1 MQNSKYHSS
10 PISQNAKTGPMFVST
25 SDRRTCPDSCPLK
38 ANGCYVVGPVGWHW
52 DKVTAGKRGDTF
64 AGFLEKVRRLPG
76 KTFWRHNQA
85 GDLPGENEII
95 DGAML
100 ADLVKANTGRNGF
113 TYTHKPVLD
122 RQNGP
127 VKENREAIAAANRDG
142 FTVNLSANG
151 LNHADELAALGIGP
165 VATILPDGIT
175 ENTTTP
181 SGRKVVICPAQKIE
195 GMNCARCRLCAR
207 GQRSV
212 VVGFMPHGA
221 AKKKAAVIAAVN

>member
-1 MQNSKYHSS
+1 
-10 PISQNAKTGPMFVST
+10 MFVST

-52 DKVTAGKRGDTF
+52 DKVTAGKRG
-64 AGFLEKVRRLPG
+64 
-76 KTFWRHNQA
+76 
-85 GDLPGENEII
+85 GDLPGENEVI

-151 LNHADELAALGIGP
+151 LKHADELAALGIGP

-181 SGRKVVICPAQKIE
+181 AGRKVVICPAQKID

-221 AKKKAAVIAAVN
+221 AKKKAAAIAAVN